1 MAKVI
6 QLANLASELKKQL
19 AIEKQFITDHGE
31 TAVRIAAIKTF
42 TKIIKMT
49 PVGNPDLWVY
59 NHPQRGYIDYVGY
72 LGKPEGYV
80 GGRARSN
87 WFLGSSLSNRVT
99 DSTQGKEAGYVT
111 SAMPD
116 KLIGNKTYF
125 YNNLPYIESLE
136 YGHSTQAP
144 KGMVRISL
152 LGWNR
157 SLNQALK
164 ALKWHT

>member
-49 PVGNPDLWVY
+49 PVGNPDLWES
-59 NHPQRGYIDYVGY
+59 DY
-72 LGKPEGYV
+72 KPIGYV

-99 DSTQGKEAGYVT
+99 DSTQGKEAGYIV

-157 SLNQALK
+157 SLNQAFK